1 MADSHGDS
9 GPAIHL
15 PALARNEAAWPAV
28 LSRSVRIA
36 LQLPSCAGG
45 KSARDDHITLRR
57 DLNLHVGCAGGERHH
72 GGEVQDRKEQV
83 GLPKAQIL
91 SISRALAMTRDDGQP
106 EGAAVVS
113 ACQHQYRGSSVDAF

>member
-9 GPAIHL
+9 GSAIHL
-15 PALARNEAAWPAV
+15 PALARNEAAWPAI
-28 LSRSVRIA
+28 LSQNVSIA

-45 KSARDDHITLRR
+45 KSAWDDHITLRR

-83 GLPKAQIL
+83 VLPKAQIL
-91 SISRALAMTRDDGQP
+91 SISRALAMTRDDRQP
-106 EGAAVVS
+106 GGAAVVS
-113 ACQHQYRGSSVDAF
+113 ACQHQ